1 MKRNNDM
8 TTLLEFK
15 QSVIKFYSKYETYLT
30 YLWKFLLALVSIL
43 LINNK
48 LGYMDALT
56 NVAIVM
62 MASLLC
68 AILPPNFIVL
78 IAAMFVVGHLYSLAL
93 ECALITVII
102 FLLMFLLY
110 FRFSPKETL
119 AVLLTPLFFFIK
131 IPYVMPLVMGLLGTP
146 ASIVSVSFGL
156 VISYMLTYFSSNAT
170 SFGMEGVEEAAGS
183 FRTIISGLIGD
194 RSMVVM
200 IAAFAVALII
210 VYVIRRTS
218 ANHSWKIA
226 VAVGAVSLIVFTLIG
241 DIVSDTHISIAGVIV
256 GTIISALLMLVVE
269 FFAFNLDYSRTE
281 KVQFEDD
288 EYYYYVKAVPKVTV
302 STRERRVKKIN
313 RAR

>member
-110 FRFSPKETL
+110 FRFSPKDTL